1 MASFDKPFANKGH
14 KTPISME
21 DLGSEGAISWEQGFT
36 SPYSKPPEAGGK
48 YVLREEMNQILYLIT
63 KKQIDL
69 EKGLNTPVLYD
80 PAIAAKGYPIGARVY
95 AYYNPYT
102 CNITSDL
109 SSAGEE
115 SIKYRLIHFI
125 NLKNNNTDS
134 PLVLEN
140 LFKTW
145 IIDDGED
152 IGNIKISIINPYNQ
166 AFGAPP
172 GYLDLGESD
181 TNSKRKRYKIEDY
194 PRVKDILNS
203 NKFPYIKKDSSDPN
217 LFYIEDLRGCFP
229 RLYSNNHSS
238 RDPLR
243 AFDNIQEDA
252 GRRLEGEVMLM
263 EYNKFNK
270 DIKNQNQEADAMC
283 NISCWYVP
291 TVPGKKSCFQN
302 VQHSTLLTNKESE
315 SATYGRG
322 LYTSKIETDELKHVL
337 GNRLRLDTT
346 EVWGNSKEFRPH
358 NFNVKMYLK
367 L

>member
-69 EKGLNTPVLYD
+69 EKGLNSPVLYD
-80 PAIAAKGYPIGARVY
+80 PGIAAKGYPIGARVY

-102 CNITSDL
+102 CSITTDL
-109 SSAGEE
+109 QSTGEE
-115 SIKYRLIHFI
+115 SIKYRLLNFI

-152 IGNIKISIINPYNQ
+152 VGNIKISIINPYNQ

-172 GYLDLGESD
+172 GYLDLGDVDE
-181 TNSKRKRYKIEDY
+181 NSKRKRYKIEDY

-217 LFYIEDLRGCFP
+217 LFYIEDLRGCFA
-229 RLYSNNHSS
+229 RMYSNGNTR

-252 GRRLEGEVMLM
+252 GRKLEGEVMIVDSSTFDSTIRNNNPEVDCMHNL
-263 EYNKFNK
+263 
-270 DIKNQNQEADAMC
+270 
-283 NISCWYVP
+283 SCWYVP
-291 TVPGKKSCFQN
+291 TVPGKRSFMQT
-302 VQHSTLLTNKESE
+302 VMHSTVKAASI
-315 SATYGRG
+315 SGSSTYSRG
-322 LYTSKIETDELKHVL
+322 IYSTGIDDNLKPL
-337 GNRLRLDTT
+337 IGNRLRFDTS